1 MDQKSLKSELFGH
14 ISWQFLD
21 LGPDMQGQPKNT
33 GFWLAGGTAQDGP
46 AMAAAAAPAPAVV
59 LLLGAYTAP
68 PVAFRANKRF
78 KLPSAIMGANKK
90 LKLELPRQ
98 SIGNAAAARPALTT

>member
-1 MDQKSLKSELFGH
+1 
-14 ISWQFLD
+14 
-21 LGPDMQGQPKNT
+21 MQGQPKNT

-59 LLLGAYTAP
+59 LLLGAYAEP
-68 PVAFRANKRF
+68 PREPTRAVAAAVGANKRRR
-78 KLPSAIMGANKK
+78 
-90 LKLELPRQ
+90 LELPRQ

>member
-59 LLLGAYTAP
+59 LLLGAYAEP
-68 PVAFRANKRF
+68 PRESRAVAAF
-78 KLPSAIMGANKK
+78 MGANKR

>member
-1 MDQKSLKSELFGH
+1 
-14 ISWQFLD
+14 
-21 LGPDMQGQPKNT
+21 MQGQPKNT

-59 LLLGAYTAP
+59 LLLGAYAEP
-68 PVAFRANKRF
+68 PRMPARAAAAALGANKRRR
-78 KLPSAIMGANKK
+78 
-90 LKLELPRQ
+90 LELPRQ

>member
-59 LLLGAYTAP
+59 LLLGAYAEP
-68 PVAFRANKRF
+68 PREPTRAVAAAVGANKRRRRRE
-78 KLPSAIMGANKK
+78 
-90 LKLELPRQ
+90 LKLPRQ